1 MSLISA
7 VWPLKDLG
15 DVLKKSDGS
24 PSSLAL
30 AVVLPV
36 CASTAAAILAADGLK
51 APTNTARIIVG
62 GALGA
67 AVAGTAT
74 TGLSGNRFPQLALL
88 SLCCGALLGPL
99 GAASLQSASAASS
112 DAARQQRRVE
122 RAALRQKEDEAAAP
136 RSGGDGAG
144 ATHAPD
150 PERPPDQ

>member
-15 DVLKKSDGS
+15 DLLKKSDGS
-24 PSSLAL
+24 PSSMAL

-51 APTNTARIIVG
+51 APTNTARVIVG

-74 TGLSGNRFPQLALL
+74 TGLSGNRFRQLALV
-88 SLCCGALLGPL
+88 SLCCGALLGMI
-99 GAASLQSASAASS
+99 GAASLQSAGS

-122 RAALRQKEDEAAAP
+122 RTAVRPKEEEAVAP
-136 RSGGDGAG
+136 RSDGAG
-144 ATHAPD
+144 ATPAPET
-150 PERPPDQ
+150 ERPPDQ